1 MLPRSELQRRLRS
14 LADDCDERARLAR
27 DSVAMLDFHRAAS
40 DARRWAAD
48 RTASDDD
55 LSSALD
61 AMTYRHRLARWHDGD
76 RAALDTGEA
85 GQPVTVQ
92 AALPRSPS
100 PSALLNPRQ
109 LGEQFGMSEN
119 GAREAV
125 KRGVRRNLAGF
136 TRDGALWLADPQA
149 FADLCRKCGSGEG
162 QGARDIAAQ

>member
-1 MLPRSELQRRLRS
+1 MLARSELQRRLRC
-14 LADDCDERARLAR
+14 LADDSDERARTAR
-27 DSVAMLDFHRAAS
+27 DSVAMLDYHRVAT

-48 RTASDDD
+48 RMASDDD

-61 AMTYRHRLARWHDGD
+61 ALTMRYALARWHDGD
-76 RAALDTGEA
+76 KSALDTGEVF
-85 GQPVTVQ
+85 QPVTVP
-92 AALPRSPS
+92 APSTCPPS

-109 LGEQFGMSEN
+109 LGELFGMSEN

-136 TRDGALWLADPQA
+136 IRDGALWLADPHA
-149 FADLCRKCGSGEG
+149 FAGLCRKCGSGEG